1 MRITIVFLY
10 SVILSL
16 AQEDFPGES
25 SPLQV
30 EVQIFGNSEQ
40 TKIKDEEAGIFQ
52 FDDFKRGTGSLNQ
65 FFIKDL
71 LETISAAFESIAD
84 DKDDATFLQEAQKLP
99 SQSDGL
105 EPIQVESPIF
115 GFFNPFISIFQPSEI
130 SDFVEIETIS
140 INGQKQTKVTKTQTR
155 NGITTTTTEITR
167 ENTQNTNS
175 NQLSDEFLLQENPV
189 MEEGEKFIES
199 EEEILGDNVNQ
210 INLDELESIQDFH
223 LVQDNYVKNEQVMN
237 IEEKQVQ
244 QLPLG
249 LTIFGGFILTLF
261 IGYSIKKFV
270 FKNNQ

>member
-1 MRITIVFLY
+1 MKILVVLLY
-10 SVILSL
+10 LALISL
-16 AQEDFPGES
+16 AYEDSPGES

-40 TKIKDEEAGIFQ
+40 TKDEEVGIFQ
-52 FDDFKRGTGSLNQ
+52 FDEFKRGTGSINQ
-65 FFIKDL
+65 LFIKDL
-71 LETISAAFESIAD
+71 LETISAAFESIANNE
-84 DKDDATFLQEAQKLP
+84 DDATFLQDAQKLP
-99 SQSDGL
+99 PQQDGL

-115 GFFNPFISIFQPSEI
+115 GFFNPFISMFQPSEI

-167 ENTQNTNS
+167 ESIQNTNN
-175 NQLSDEFLLQENPV
+175 NQLSDEFLLQENSV
-189 MEEGEKFIES
+189 VEEGEKFFGS
-199 EEEILGDNVNQ
+199 EEDVYGDN
-210 INLDELESIQDFH
+210 INLVNLDDLESVKDFH
-223 LVQDNYVKNEQVMN
+223 LVQDNYVNNELVMN
-237 IEEKQVQ
+237 GEEKQFL

-249 LTIFGGFILTLF
+249 LSIFGGLVLTLL